1 MREKIKAFMDHPYTR
16 GDYYGWMAVI
26 LGLYAVLG
34 AACVV
39 YTKVSEIKSKKTKN
53 CMSETVEVP
62 IEDEEA

>member
-39 YTKVSEIKSKKTKN
+39 YTKVSEIKSKKIRKN
-53 CMSETVEVP
+53 DDGIYS

>member
-34 AACVV
+34 AAYVV
-39 YTKVSEIKSKKTKN
+39 YTKVSEIKSKKIRKN
-53 CMSETVEVP
+53 DNGVYS

>member
-34 AACVV
+34 AAYVV
-39 YTKVSEIKSKKTKN
+39 YTKVSEIKSKKIRKN
-53 CMSETVEVP
+53 DNGVYSIE
-62 IEDEEA
+62 EDEEA

>member
-39 YTKVSEIKSKKTKN
+39 YTKVSEIKSKKIRKN
-53 CMSETVEVP
+53 DDGVYS

>member
-34 AACVV
+34 AAYVV